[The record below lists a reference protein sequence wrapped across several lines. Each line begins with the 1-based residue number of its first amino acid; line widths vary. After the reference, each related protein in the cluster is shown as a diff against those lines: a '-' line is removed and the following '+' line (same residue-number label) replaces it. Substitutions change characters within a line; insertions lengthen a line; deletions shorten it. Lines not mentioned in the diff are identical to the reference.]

1 MATIRFEREG
11 GKAVDEIQWQAQ
23 DLSITEK
30 PNGPAAAALIAAG
43 IGAAALGLL
52 TVLNEA
58 STDIHDFLDIKNRV
72 GPLSGKTTFAVIAYL
87 ISWVVLAPVLWRQNL
102 AWNTVVIITAVLIV
116 AGFIGTYPKFFELF
130 ASD

>member
-30 PNGPAAAALIAAG
+30 PNGPAAAAMIAAG

-72 GPLSGKTTFAVIAYL
+72 GPLSGKTTFAIIAYL

>member
-72 GPLSGKTTFAVIAYL
+72 GPLSGKTTFAIIAYL

-102 AWNTVVIITAVLIV
+102 AWNTVLIITAVLIV
-116 AGFIGTYPKFFELF
+116 AGFVGTFPKFFLLF
-130 ASD
+130 EE

>member
-72 GPLSGKTTFAVIAYL
+72 GPLSGKTTFAVLAYFV
-87 ISWVVLAPVLWRQNL
+87 SWAALAPVLWRQNL
-102 AWNTVVIITAVLIV
+102 AWNTVVIITAVLVV

-130 ASD
+130 A